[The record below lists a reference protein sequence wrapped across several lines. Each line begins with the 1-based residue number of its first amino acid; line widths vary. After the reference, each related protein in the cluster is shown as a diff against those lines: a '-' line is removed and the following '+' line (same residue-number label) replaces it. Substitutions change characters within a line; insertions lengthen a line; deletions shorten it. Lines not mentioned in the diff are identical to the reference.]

1 MTPRIV
7 RLSLAAFL
15 LSIGLRSEAQPPPP
29 GATPPNPAG
38 APSAA
43 VARLNDP
50 IIPQLKLAENS
61 IDSVLDLLTI
71 YTGRAVLRPPA
82 GLPPGTYSLDIKNIR
97 QSEAVI
103 ALETLLAMNGIAI
116 TPLNDRMMKVTALG
130 FAKTEAPEMITGS
143 TLGLPPSG
151 RIATKVFQF
160 EFLRAQEFVA
170 GLQGIFNPQAGGVA
184 ILDKAN
190 AVMIT
195 DTVTTLQRVELLMK
209 SLDKPVTTGMTP
221 KFYTLTNGAKASDL
235 VNKIRVAFGNTMQ
248 QQLGASTTFSADD
261 RTNQIILMSDAR
273 IYPIFDQLI
282 AKLDVKAEPNT
293 RSEIIPLK
301 HAKAADVQKLLNF
314 LVTGQNNAAR
324 AGAAQSVRPG
334 QINLP
339 YQPPSPN
346 VVQNP
351 TPAGAPAPNVPAT
364 TPPAASGPAGI
375 EGQINTN
382 EFSSLINI
390 VNDDRS
396 NSIIVF
402 GTADDVRLIK
412 DLVEKID
419 TILSQVNIEVIIA
432 EVTLSNSDKSG
443 LQALNLTVGTDT
455 PNGPG
460 GDNGRGTHITNVAGT
475 VAGWAV
481 TEGVVNPLA
490 FKAAMADA
498 GGRNSL
504 KVLQAA
510 TIMTTHGQ
518 DGEIIVGEKRPI
530 VTGTQSQVTGT
541 GSGPVTSQQYQTT
554 TIALDLKVTPFIGD
568 DGSIQLKIDQKIE
581 DVIGSTTIN
590 NDPVP
595 IIGTRQATSVLNI
608 FDGQMVVLGGLQ
620 RTKNTRDR
628 SKIGFIYEIPILSQ
642 LLGSRTHATERTELL
657 LFIRPRVMKLEN
669 STADTLKTIETLSN
683 KDQIKQYLTD
693 PSKPAKESLLEKIK

>member
-1 MTPRIV
+1 MTPRIA
-7 RLSLAAFL
+7 RLSLAAVLF
-15 LSIGLRSEAQPPPP
+15 SAALRSDAQPPPP
-29 GATPPNPAG
+29 GATPPGATPVNPPG

-43 VARLNDP
+43 VTRLNDP
-50 IIPQLKLAENS
+50 LVDLKLSDDS
-61 IDSVLDLLTI
+61 IDSVLTLLTM
-71 YTGRAVLRPPA
+71 YTGRAVLRPGA
-82 GLPPGTYSLDIKNIR
+82 GLPPAPYTINLKGIPK
-97 QSEAVI
+97 SEAII
-103 ALETLLAMNGIAI
+103 ALETLLAMNGIAV

-160 EFLRAQEFVA
+160 EFLRAQEFVST
-170 GLQGIFNPQAGGVA
+170 LGIFNPQTGGVA
-184 ILDKAN
+184 VLDKAN
-190 AVMIT
+190 VVIVT
-195 DTVTTLQRVELLMK
+195 DTVTTLQRLEFLIK
-209 SLDKPVTTGMTP
+209 SLDKPVLTGMTP

-235 VNKIRVAFGNTMQ
+235 VSKIRVAFGNTLQ
-248 QQLGASTTFSADD
+248 QQLGTSTTFSADD
-261 RTNQIILMSDAR
+261 RTNQIILISDAR

-293 RSEIIPLK
+293 RSEIIALK
-301 HAKAADVQKLLNF
+301 HAKAAEVQKLLNF
-314 LVTGQNNAAR
+314 LVTGQNSAAQR
-324 AGAAQSVRPG
+324 SAAQSVRPG

-339 YQPPSPN
+339 YQPPQPN
-346 VVQNP
+346 IAQNP
-351 TPAGAPAPNVPAT
+351 TPGGGPVPNVP
-364 TPPAASGPAGI
+364 PAATGPAGI
-375 EGQINTN
+375 EGPVNTN
-382 EFSSLINI
+382 EFSTLINI

-412 DLVEKID
+412 DLVVKID

-455 PNGPG
+455 PAGPG

-541 GSGPVTSQQYQTT
+541 GSGPVNSQQYQTT

-642 LLGSRTHATERTELL
+642 LLGSRTHSTERTELL

-669 STADTLKTIETLSN
+669 STTDTLKTIESLSN
-683 KDQIKQYLTD
+683 KDQIKQYLED